1 MTMGEMKFKQK
12 GREEQ
17 CEPDTKD
24 NFRKACLKNDAK
36 QEQEKEDRDK
46 DKADVLLGG
55 RAD

>member
-24 NFRKACLKNDAK
+24 NFRKVCLKNDANLDGRL
-36 QEQEKEDRDK
+36 DRE
-46 DKADVLLGG
+46 DVLLGG

>member
-24 NFRKACLKNDAK
+24 NFRKVCLKKGAN
-36 QEQEKEDRDK
+36 QENEERDK
-46 DKADVLLGG
+46 NKEDVLLGG
-55 RAD
+55 GAD